1 MNELLNDNVIGKL
14 KLMNLETNFRF
25 EIFYLYYA
33 QLYAQDQ
40 FQKLEEFASYFV
52 KEYEEKAK

>member
-1 MNELLNDNVIGKL
+1 MNELLNDSVIGKL

-33 QLYAQDQ
+33 EL
-40 FQKLEEFASYFV
+40 
-52 KEYEEKAK
+52 KA